1 MVFGLFFGSVG
12 IIRAVGKNRLYQR
25 TAAQQPILQS
35 TMEEEILTEEETEN
49 WQEGWVKYQGEI
61 YTYNEEILTFL
72 IMGIDKQSDVEE
84 VAQGTDGGQ
93 ADALFLLVLN
103 PKDKSIKVVGI
114 NRNTMT
120 DVDIYDDQGE
130 YVSTVKAQI
139 AIQHGFGNGMEESC
153 GYQRKAVG
161 NLFYQLPIHGY
172 AAINMSAV
180 STINDAVG
188 GVDVIVPADLD
199 GLNEDFVEGNRL
211 HLMGENAFWY
221 VKYRDTNVFG
231 TADMRLERQKTYLNG
246 FIEAA
251 KQAVH
256 KDISAVIDLY
266 QAVKPWMVTDV
277 SLDEAAYLAPI
288 LADYKF
294 TGDDFYMLPGKTVM
308 GDQYEEFYPDEDA
321 MFGMI
326 LDIFYEK
333 VQ

>member
-1 MVFGLFFGSVG
+1 M
-12 IIRAVGKNRLYQR
+12 GKNHLYSKV
-25 TAAQQPILQS
+25 AAGQPVLQS
-35 TMEEEILTEEETEN
+35 AEEILTKEEEEK

-61 YTYNEEILTFL
+61 YAYNEEILTFL

-84 VAQGTDGGQ
+84 AAEGTDGGQ

-120 DVDIYDDQGE
+120 DIDTYDNNGE
-130 YVSTVKAQI
+130 YVSTVKAQL
-139 AIQHGFGNGMEESC
+139 AVQHGFGNGMEESC
-153 GYQRKAVG
+153 EYQRKAVE

-180 STINDAVG
+180 ATINDAVG
-188 GVDVIVPADLD
+188 GVDVTIPADL
-199 GLNEDFVEGNRL
+199 GGFNETFVEGSRV
-211 HLMGENAFWY
+211 HLLGENAFWY
-221 VKYRDTNVFG
+221 VKYRDTDVFG
-231 TADMRLERQKTYLNG
+231 SADMRLERQKMYLNS

-251 KQAVH
+251 KEAVH
-256 KDISAVIDLY
+256 KDISVAIDLY

-277 SLDEAAYLAPI
+277 SLDEAAYLAPV
-288 LADYKF
+288 LADYEF
-294 TGDDFYMLPGKTVM
+294 NRDDFYMLQGETVM
-308 GDQYEEFYPDEDA
+308 GEQYEEFYLDEDA